1 MGTGGIS
8 RRKTYAC
15 CAGIARLNVGV
26 VIYVEEYT
34 FLTPIGV
41 LIEDKMIFM
50 STRMFNPVHILNHL
64 GVITSFSVAKKVSED
79 DIHKFFSKGKK
90 AGKSTEELNNI
101 LRDRVLSEI
110 EEAVTHRKIPGLLS
124 PEELA
129 KEMGVQPH
137 IINNMPELNRLIM
150 IVGHKLTEKKYDK
163 MSLCY
168 FINSLVNLLGLTEND
183 FEKFHRQNGPD
194 TEDGDEEDGFKDA

>member
-1 MGTGGIS
+1 MDT
-8 RRKTYAC
+8 T
-15 CAGIARLNVGV
+15 
-26 VIYVEEYT
+26 T
-34 FLTPIGV
+34 
-41 LIEDKMIFM
+41 
-50 STRMFNPVHILNHL
+50 MFNPVHILNQM

-79 DIHKFFSKGKK
+79 AIHAFFSKGKK
-90 AGKSTEELNNI
+90 SGKSTEELNGI

-110 EEAVTHRKIPGLLS
+110 EEAVARRKIPGLLT

-150 IVGHKLTEKKYDK
+150 IVGHKLSEKKYDK

-168 FINSLVNLLGLTEND
+168 FINSLVNLLGLTESD
-183 FEKFHRQNGPD
+183 FEKFHQKNSN
-194 TEDGDEEDGFKDA
+194 EDGDGDEDGDADGDEDGFKDA

>member
-1 MGTGGIS
+1 MGTTI
-8 RRKTYAC
+8 
-15 CAGIARLNVGV
+15 
-26 VIYVEEYT
+26 
-34 FLTPIGV
+34 
-41 LIEDKMIFM
+41 
-50 STRMFNPVHILNHL
+50 MFNPVHILNQM

-79 DIHKFFSKGKK
+79 AIHKFFSKGRKS
-90 AGKSTEELNNI
+90 GKSTEELNNI

-110 EEAVTHRKIPGLLS
+110 EEAMTYNKIPGLLS

-150 IVGHKLTEKKYDK
+150 IIGHKLAEKKYDK

-168 FINSLVNLLGLTEND
+168 FINSLVNFLGLMERD
-183 FEKFHRQNGPD
+183 FEKFHLRNSN
-194 TEDGDEEDGFKDA
+194 EEDDGEDDGEDDDTFRDA